1 MKLCLSIS
9 LSKKTTSIGCGFLL
23 HNNIG
28 EVLAA
33 SRVWVEKNLNT
44 LIRDSFDFFS
54 LFSFVSIPL
63 RCNHVALALT
73 NVAKEKEEVI
83 V

>member
-9 LSKKTTSIGCGFLL
+9 LSKKTTSVGSGFLL

-33 SRVWVEKNLNT
+33 SCVQAEKNLNT
-44 LIRDSFDFFS
+44 LIRDSFDINIM
-54 LFSFVSIPL
+54 SIL
-63 RCNHVALALT
+63 ELVTRD
-73 NVAKEKEEVI
+73 E
-83 V
+83 

>member
-33 SRVWVEKNLNT
+33 SCVWVEKNLNT
-44 LIRDSFDFFS
+44 LISFFFS
-54 LFSFVSIPL
+54 LL
-63 RCNHVALALT
+63 LAYLY
-73 NVAKEKEEVI
+73 NVI
-83 V
+83 MLH

>member
-28 EVLAA
+28 EVLDA
-33 SRVWVEKNLNT
+33 SCVWVEKNLNT
-44 LIRDSFDFFS
+44 LIRDSFDFFF
-54 LFSFVSIPL
+54 LFSFASI
-63 RCNHVALALT
+63 CNHVALVLT
-73 NVAKEKEEVI
+73 NVAKKKEEVI